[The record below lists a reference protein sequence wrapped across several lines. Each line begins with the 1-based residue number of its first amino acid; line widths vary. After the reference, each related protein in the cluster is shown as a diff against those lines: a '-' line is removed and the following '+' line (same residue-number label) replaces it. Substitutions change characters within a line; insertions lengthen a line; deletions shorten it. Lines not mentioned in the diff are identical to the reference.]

1 MIEVRDLSHEFG
13 RRATRLPVLAVRA
26 LVARKGTLTLVC
38 GASGAGKTTL
48 LHIVAGLL
56 RPLAGSV
63 LVEGVSLYG
72 LSEAARDRHRAS
84 HIGYLMQEPAWLD
97 SLTAE
102 ENVMLPMLFAG
113 ARRAVMRSR
122 ASDLLA
128 RFGLEQRLRH
138 APSALSTGERIR
150 VALARA
156 LSVDPAVVLADEP
169 TASLDADAA
178 RHTASLL
185 SSLAHEHGKTV
196 LVATHHRELF
206 EADDEIQLG
215 PEGRA
220 L

>member
-1 MIEVRDLSHEFG
+1 VIDVRNVHHELG
-13 RRATRLPVLAVRA
+13 RGSTPLPVLKVQTF
-26 LVARKGTLTLVC
+26 VARKGTLTLVC

-56 RPLAGSV
+56 RPSAGVV
-63 LVEGVSLYG
+63 LIDSVSLYG
-72 LSEAARDRHRAS
+72 LSEPARDRYRAR
-84 HIGYLMQEPAWLD
+84 HIGIMMQEPAWLD

-113 ARRAVMRSR
+113 SRRAVMRSR
-122 ASDLLA
+122 ARELLS
-128 RFGLEQRLRH
+128 RFGLEQRIGH

-169 TASLDADAA
+169 TASLDSDSAK
-178 RHTASLL
+178 HTASLL

-206 EADDEIQLG
+206 EADDEIHLG
-215 PEGRA
+215 PEARVS
-220 L
+220 